1 MALYYL
7 WHCII
12 CGTVLSVALY
22 YYANKDIFLSKKQ
35 LSSRRAAREAKMK
48 AEAEEAEKKR
58 KEEEEK
64 SKALLVCLKLSIF
77 NRRIVK

>member
-1 MALYYL
+1 M
-7 WHCII
+7 
-12 CGTVLSVALY
+12 ALY
-22 YYANKDIFLSKKQ
+22 YYANKDIFLSKVK
-35 LSSRRAAREAKMK
+35 LFSRRAAREAKMK